1 MCLDLQSFGVR
12 SNFADFSI
20 FSKIPSQIVTF
31 ILLIRYRLCRLPVFS
46 EPNLTRF
53 YVTDFIYF
61 SVSTGCRLSTINK
74 ELNMMMMMMMMMMWI
89 VYCEAV

>member
-1 MCLDLQSFGVR
+1 M
-12 SNFADFSI
+12 
-20 FSKIPSQIVTF
+20 
-31 ILLIRYRLCRLPVFS
+31 FS

-74 ELNMMMMMMMMMMWI
+74 ELNMMMMMMMMWI